1 MKMLTYITVLTT
13 LFTIVAC
20 GSGQSTPE
28 VNVNAYDGP
37 VDHALLQ
44 KAFQA
49 TIKPGEYAKWAEAY
63 PIMLETVGKETA
75 TDGNKYYWAYMD
87 GDKCIQADVTQ
98 DGEKFSGMQVT
109 GPISETNKDKFEACT
124 SKTKK

>member
-1 MKMLTYITVLTT
+1 MKKITPIVVLAS
-13 LFTIVAC
+13 LITIVAC
-20 GSGQSTPE
+20 GSGESTPD
-28 VNVNAYDGP
+28 VNAYDGP
-37 VDHALLQ
+37 VDLVLLK
-44 KAFQA
+44 KAFTA
-49 TIKPGEYAKWAEAY
+49 TLPTGAYAKWAEAY